1 MSEIAVCLS
10 EWDELIPDPGTPLAE
25 MAFEDAAVRELAQRL
40 SVSRK
45 LKVLE
50 MARGVAIHSTSFV
63 GRVRLGQLCITVQ
76 PKIAGLP
83 LLTLLRYAYGLRH
96 LDLLPQ
102 TGYDVMAS
110 PFQDLLIHQLA
121 AETAELVSRGLHR
134 EYARTSQMLASPRG
148 RVDFQTYARQGGMGR
163 AALPCIH
170 HPRLA
175 ATLINQVL
183 LAGLYLGV
191 RLTGDLTLRTR
202 LRRLAQLLEVDVA
215 PACLGAD
222 TLTQA
227 QQALDRRT
235 VAYRPALTLI
245 ALLLRS
251 AGLLLDEGE
260 MGPRLP
266 GFLFDM
272 NRFFQAL
279 LARFLREHLVGYTI
293 YEEYRLKGML
303 AYLPSHNPR
312 HRHAPEP
319 RPDYVIQRGSRT
331 IALLDAKYRDLW
343 EQSLPREMLYQL
355 AIYTLS
361 QASGAKA
368 VILYPTLH
376 LEAKEARIAIRD
388 PLYSDDR
395 AYIVLRPVNLLHLER
410 LIKESDGRQKRQAG
424 EAFANYLV
432 FG

>member
-1 MSEIAVCLS
+1 MSEVVVCLS
-10 EWDELIPDPGTPLAE
+10 EWDERTPDPGTPLAG
-25 MAFEDAAVRELAQRL
+25 MAFEDAAVRELARRL
-40 SVSRK
+40 SASRK
-45 LKVLE
+45 LEVLE
-50 MARGVAIHSTSFV
+50 LAQGVAIHSTSFV
-63 GRVRLGQLCITVQ
+63 GRVRLGRLRITVQ
-76 PKIAGLP
+76 PKITGLP

-96 LDLLPQ
+96 LDLFPD
-102 TGYDVMAS
+102 TGYDIVAS
-110 PFQDLLIHQLA
+110 SFQDLLIHQLA
-121 AETAELVSRGLHR
+121 AETAELVARGLHR
-134 EYARTSQMLASPRG
+134 EYVRTAQTLASPRG
-148 RVDFQTYARQGGMGR
+148 RLDFQTYARQGGTAR

-183 LAGLYLGV
+183 LAGLHLGA

-202 LRRLAQLLEVDVA
+202 LRRLAQILEIDIA
-215 PACLGAD
+215 PARLDAD
-222 TLTQA
+222 TLAQA

-235 VAYRPALTLI
+235 VAYLV

-251 AGLLLDEGE
+251 AGFLLDEQETGL
-260 MGPRLP
+260 RLP

-293 YEEYRLKGML
+293 HEEYRLKGML
-303 AYLPSHNPR
+303 TYVPGHNPR
-312 HRHAPEP
+312 RRRAPEP
-319 RPDYVIQRGSRT
+319 RPDYLIQRGTRT

-343 EQSLPREMLYQL
+343 EHSLPREMLYQL
-355 AIYTLS
+355 VIYALS
-361 QASGAKA
+361 QASRAKA

-376 LEAKEARIAIRD
+376 PGAKEARIAVRD

-395 AYIVLRPVNLLHLER
+395 AYVVLRPVDLLLMER
-410 LIKESDGRQKRQAG
+410 LISASDGRQQRQAC